1 MKKTIFIA
9 TIALVF
15 FACAPKPIASE
26 KTEMFE
32 ILKQSEYGGA
42 EFKFFEIFD
51 TSFIGRKWTL
61 NYNVNFIVMILYFFL
76 CDFLSKGVSLGKK
89 IMNLEIEKKSS
100 NYILQYRLCRT
111 LLKCFFLFSILL
123 PVTIIYFFVKNE
135 VFYDKILNTNVV
147 K

>member
-1 MKKTIFIA
+1 MKSLLLKERFLAMTIDFLFISILTIFI
-9 TIALVF
+9 LSF
-15 FACAPKPIASE
+15 F
-26 KTEMFE
+26 
-32 ILKQSEYGGA
+32 

-76 CDFLSKGVSLGKK
+76 CDFLSKGISLGKK

-123 PVTIIYFFVKNE
+123 PITLIYFFVKNE